1 MKWLF
6 FSITA
11 GIAVL
16 LNSSAALEY
25 IEISRFGIR
34 PDLMVPLLGFFCYT
48 FSRRD
53 AITAAFAL
61 GFLADVSSITMG
73 PHTLTFLIA
82 GSFFSNA
89 REFLSMDRV
98 RNRAAA
104 VFFLAVFIDIL
115 VMPLTGLK
123 TEVQIL
129 KPHITI
135 PAEALYTAVAGVV
148 IWQINLY
155 AAGLFGIKRKR

>member
-16 LNSSAALEY
+16 LNSSAAIGY
-25 IEISRFGIR
+25 IEISRFDIR
-34 PDLMVPLLGFFCYT
+34 PDLMVPLLGFFCYSL
-48 FSRRD
+48 SRRD

-73 PHTLTFLIA
+73 PHTLAFLVA
-82 GSFFSNA
+82 GTFFSNA

-104 VFFLAVFIDIL
+104 IFFLAIVIDIL
-115 VMPLTGLK
+115 VIPLTGLK
-123 TEVQIL
+123 TEVQII
-129 KPHITI
+129 KPHLTL
-135 PAEALYTAVAGVV
+135 PAEAVYTAVIGAV
-148 IWQINLY
+148 IWQINIY
-155 AAGLFGIKRKR
+155 AAGLFGVKRKR